1 MATRAAKNAAMC
13 CVSIDHNDFL
23 LPADKGMKLVELLQH
38 AVCCDRHYESR
49 DYSYKVHDAPAV
61 EFYLVKPS
69 QIVMPQG
76 KRQQLALEGPTK

>member
-1 MATRAAKNAAMC
+1 MATRAVKNVAMC
-13 CVSIDHNDFL
+13 CVSINHSDYL

-38 AVCCDRHYESR
+38 AVSCDRGYESR
-49 DYSYKVHDAPAV
+49 DYSYKVHGAPAV

-76 KRQQLALEGPTK
+76 KRPQPALEGPTE